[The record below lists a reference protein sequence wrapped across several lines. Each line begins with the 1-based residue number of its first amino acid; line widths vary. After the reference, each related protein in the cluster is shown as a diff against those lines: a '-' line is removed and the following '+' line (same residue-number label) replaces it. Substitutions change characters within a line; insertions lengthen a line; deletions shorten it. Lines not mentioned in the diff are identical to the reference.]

1 MPNSEDPALLQAQ
14 QEYIRGLLRAQDPQ
28 PGQPGQERLAEDPMA
43 KMLNSLLGGADSADP
58 VTPGSLPFSPE
69 DISKATGLPPF
80 LTNMFLGQE
89 NATPTP
95 AQEHTARMWTLI
107 HVLFSLLAGIYVV
120 HTLTSST
127 SLFGADPPPPATI
140 RNPFLVFIMGEL
152 LVQSTQMFL
161 VDRAGPKG
169 MWAWW
174 QILKDIARD
183 GSIVVFMM
191 GATSWLKGWV

>member
-1 MPNSEDPALLQAQ
+1 MSNSDDPALLQAQ

-28 PGQPGQERLAEDPMA
+28 PGQERQAEDPMV
-43 KMLNSLLGGADSADP
+43 KMLNSLLGGADGADP
-58 VTPGSLPFSPE
+58 ATPGGLPFSPE

-80 LTNMFLGQE
+80 LTNMFVGQE

-95 AQEHTARMWTLI
+95 AQEQTARIWTLI

-120 HTLTSST
+120 HTITSST
-127 SLFGADPPPPATI
+127 RLFGADPPPPATI
-140 RNPFLVFIMGEL
+140 KNPFLVFIMGEL

-191 GATSWLKGWV
+191 GVTSWLKGWV

>member
-1 MPNSEDPALLQAQ
+1 MSDSDDPALLQAQ

-28 PGQPGQERLAEDPMA
+28 PGQPGPAEDPMV

-58 VTPGSLPFSPE
+58 ATPGSLPFSPE

-80 LTNMFLGQE
+80 LTNMFWGQE
-89 NATPTP
+89 NATPPP
-95 AQEHTARMWTLI
+95 AQEQAARMWTLI

-140 RNPFLVFIMGEL
+140 RNPFLAFIMGEL
-152 LVQSTQMFL
+152 LLQSTQMFL

-169 MWAWW
+169 VWAWW

>member
-1 MPNSEDPALLQAQ
+1 MSNSDDPALLQAQ

-28 PGQPGQERLAEDPMA
+28 PRQPGQERQAEDPMA
-43 KMLNSLLGGADSADP
+43 KILNSLLGGADGTDP
-58 VTPGSLPFSPE
+58 ATPGGLPFSPE

-80 LTNMFLGQE
+80 LTSMFVGQE
-89 NATPTP
+89 NATPTL
-95 AQEHTARMWTLI
+95 AQEQTARIWTLI
-107 HVLFSLLAGIYVV
+107 HSLFSLLVGIYVV
-120 HTLTSST
+120 HTLTSSA

-152 LVQSTQMFL
+152 LVQSAQMFL
-161 VDRAGPKG
+161 VDRAERKG
-169 MWAWW
+169 IWAWW

-191 GATSWLKGWV
+191 GATSWLKG